1 VNRERVAQILVEALH
16 NGDSEASRKFGVSI
30 RTLQRYRRRLHTDRE
45 LSQIVALKKTAF
57 EQMWL
62 EDATQAIRE
71 AIRFLQR
78 AAVEADPTD
87 PNAIHAVAGA
97 LKILAEVSL
106 TREVLS
112 VRLEEGTPHT
122 A

>member
-1 VNRERVAQILVEALH
+1 MNREQVAQILVEALYS
-16 NGDSEASRKFGVSI
+16 GDHETARRFGISI
-30 RTLQRYRRRLHTDRE
+30 RTLQRYRRRLHTDPE
-45 LSQIVALKKTAF
+45 LSQIVALKKAAF
-57 EQMWL
+57 EREWA

-71 AIRFLQR
+71 AVRFLQR
-78 AAVEADPTD
+78 AATQADPSD

-112 VRLEEGTPHT
+112 VRLEGGTHHT